1 MPREELVSY
10 LNIADLFL
18 LPSFDEL
25 FPMSVLEAF
34 SCNTPVLLRDL
45 DLYQAIIDGYYMKGR
60 NFEELN
66 SQIKSVVS
74 NPEKLKKYQ
83 NCLLKQVKSIQKTI
97 SLKSGMTFYME
108 QYEIGRKLG
117 QIK

>member
-1 MPREELVSY
+1 MGWWFFIWQNADGYAHFKKLIDNPPKNLKFTGIVPREELVSY

-45 DLYQAIIDGYYMKGR
+45 DLYQAIIDGYYMKG
-60 NFEELN
+60 
-66 SQIKSVVS
+66 KSLMS
-74 NPEKLKKYQ
+74 
-83 NCLLKQVKSIQKTI
+83 
-97 SLKSGMTFYME
+97 
-108 QYEIGRKLG
+108 
-117 QIK
+117 

>member
-66 SQIKSVVS
+66 AQIKSVVS
-74 NPEKLKKYQ
+74 NPEKMKKYQ
-83 NCLLKQVKSIQKTI
+83 KLSAEASQEYSEDHLAKIWYD
-97 SLKSGMTFYME
+97 FYME

>member
-1 MPREELVSY
+1 MNTLIIGVVVY
-10 LNIADLFL
+10 FL
-18 LPSFDEL
+18 LDEL

-45 DLYQAIIDGYYMKGR
+45 DLYQAIIDGYYMKGKS
-60 NFEELN
+60 FDELN
-66 SQIKSVVS
+66 AQIKSLRS
-74 NPEKLKKYQ
+74 NPDKLKKYRVLSAQ
-83 NCLLKQVKSIQKTI
+83 ASQEYSEEHLAKIWHD
-97 SLKSGMTFYME
+97 FYTE